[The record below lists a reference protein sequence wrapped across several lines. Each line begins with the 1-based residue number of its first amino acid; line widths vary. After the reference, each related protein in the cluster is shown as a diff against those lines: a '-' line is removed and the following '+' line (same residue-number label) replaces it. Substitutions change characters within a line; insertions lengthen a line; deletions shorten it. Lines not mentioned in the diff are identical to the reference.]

1 MIAYERKQSE
11 STKNETTDLAET
23 KQIEDILN
31 DSF

>member
-23 KQIEDILN
+23 KQIRRH
-31 DSF
+31 FK